1 MKKLTLLLALIFFIV
16 SCDDGDVIVTQLD
29 FDDVELQL
37 CENVGNVSNYV
48 FYKTKSSTNEA
59 LALQFETDEPIF
71 TEVNTSYSVLLSG
84 TDQYSYRVFNG
95 DPSNYFC
102 NAIPPTSPVVQEEFI
117 STDGLVE
124 IFTRGTESDADFIPT
139 EIEDPTLL
147 LDTDLDGILDYLDFD
162 DDGDN
167 VPTRLEGVVLNED
180 ETAIDLELSRDTDG
194 DMIPDYL
201 DDDDDGDGI
210 LTRNED
216 LDRDLNPNN
225 DKSDLDFPTVP
236 DYLNPEVAVETIVNV
251 YREHEYFITDLTLDI
266 TITNTVLVNPVN
278 QEELRDQTLQLLGTY
293 SSSDVSVT
301 VTPEFN

>member
-1 MKKLTLLLALIFFIV
+1 MKKLTLLLALIFLIV
-16 SCDDGDVIVTQLD
+16 SCDDGDVIVTELD
-29 FDDVELQL
+29 FDDVELQR
-37 CENVGNVSNYV
+37 CENVSDVTNYV

-59 LALQFETDEPIF
+59 LALQFETDEPLF
-71 TEVNTSYSVLLSG
+71 EEVNTSYSILLSG

-102 NAIPPTSPVVQEEFI
+102 NAIPPTSPLVQEEFI

-124 IFTRGTESDADFIPT
+124 IFSSGTESDADAIPT

-180 ETAIDLELSRDTDG
+180 ETAIDLVLSRDTDG

-216 LDRDLNPNN
+216 LNRDLNPNN

-236 DYLNPEVAVETIVNV
+236 DYLNPDITVETVVDV
-251 YREHEYFITDLTLDI
+251 YRENEYFISDLTLDI
-266 TITNTVLVNPVN
+266 TITNTVLINPAN
-278 QEELRDQTLQLLGTY
+278 QEELRNETLQLLGTY
-293 SSSDVSVT
+293 SAGDVSIKD
-301 VTPEFN
+301 TPVFN